1 MDIQATKLQLIE
13 LLLRT
18 EKKEILDSL
27 LSVFKDNQSDWWDEL
42 SVEEQHEIQVGIE
55 QMDKQQLVDHEEVMK
70 KFVR

>member
-27 LSVFKDNQSDWWDEL
+27 LSVFKDNQADWWDEL
-42 SVEEQHEIQVGIE
+42 SVEEQNEIQVGIE
-55 QMDKQQLVDHEEVMK
+55 QIDKQQLVDHKEVMK
-70 KFVR
+70 KFAQ

>member
-27 LSVFKDNQSDWWDEL
+27 LSVFKDNQADWWDEL
-42 SVEEQHEIQVGIE
+42 SVEEQNEIQVGIE
-55 QMDKQQLVDHEEVMK
+55 QIDKQQLVDHEQVMK